1 MRRRLL
7 LMVVIGVAATVWV
20 AATSS
25 ADTSPPPSPNARAR
39 ALHCQANEPVLTA
52 IAEPAVGEAASSS
65 PEEALDTLLAE
76 SFPGVRAQRDKFE
89 RRDEAADSARFDFV
103 NAGKRQ
109 MTVVIRAIGDQWF
122 ITTYTLCSR
131 TIPRGR

>member
-7 LMVVIGVAATVWV
+7 SMAVIGVAATVWV

-25 ADTSPPPSPNARAR
+25 ADTAPPPSPNARAQ

-52 IAEPAVGEAASSS
+52 IVEPAVGEAASAS
-65 PEEALDTLLAE
+65 PEEALDALLAE
-76 SFPGVRAQRDKFE
+76 SFPGVRAQRNKFE
-89 RRDEAADSARFDFV
+89 RHDEAADSARFDFV

-109 MTVVIRAIGDQWF
+109 MTVVTREIGDQWVVA
-122 ITTYTLCSR
+122 TYTLCSR